1 MTNHAYKVG
10 DTVEI
15 VMSAIPEMVGLHGQ
29 ITGFSNGRVM
39 VRISSKNCRQYGH
52 DFLFPRERIK
62 PVATQASATT
72 KVNEEEYFSRLRAF
86 FFPTEKPK
94 CLHCGSTTVEKG
106 FNRDSCATVGCKNY
120 SAQFH
125 SKAIQDRIKRLK
137 EAIGG
142 Q

>member
-1 MTNHAYKVG
+1 CFRHRPDGGVERLGVGPGKFLAPPLRNICFSISVKANIVTNHEYKVG

-15 VMSAIPEMVGLHGQ
+15 VMSVIPEMVGLRGQ

-72 KVNEEEYFSRLRAF
+72 KVNEEEDF
-86 FFPTEKPK
+86 
-94 CLHCGSTTVEKG
+94 
-106 FNRDSCATVGCKNY
+106 
-120 SAQFH
+120 
-125 SKAIQDRIKRLK
+125 
-137 EAIGG
+137 
-142 Q
+142 